1 MTAPAPLYDLVVI
14 QRQATTNPAIVMVNN
29 ANATET
35 VMGTLGLDAVKAR
48 GFVLSLVSR
57 LTEENYAGPFD
68 AMKPPAD
75 VYGIFAE
82 GWGWYLKFSLRHGR
96 LHVHSCHPP
105 TDPLRTRTETVTTRL

>member
-1 MTAPAPLYDLVVI
+1 MPDAPWYDLATV
-14 QRQATTNPAIVMVNN
+14 QRQATTSPGIVVVND

-35 VMGTLGLDAVKAR
+35 VAATLGLDDVRAR
-48 GFVLSLVSR
+48 TFVLALVCR
-57 LTEENYAGPFD
+57 LTPGNYAGPFD

-75 VYGIFAE
+75 VYGIFSD

-96 LHVHSCHPP
+96 LHIHSCHPP